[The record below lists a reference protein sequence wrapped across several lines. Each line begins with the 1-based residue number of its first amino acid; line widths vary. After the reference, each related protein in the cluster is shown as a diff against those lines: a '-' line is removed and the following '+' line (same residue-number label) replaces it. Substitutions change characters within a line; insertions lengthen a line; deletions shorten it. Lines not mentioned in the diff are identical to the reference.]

1 MSLGSVQCNAHQYLR
16 AIVPRRSFQHLCLHT
31 KNWGEDHSWLSITE
45 VLQAHSGPSGS
56 TFYSCP
62 EKVQLGASALHSD
75 IPVLFF
81 CCAVTSVGTWGLN
94 CNPLCYPPS
103 GSTVEKLP
111 SICSEAITNESA
123 LAQYVKT
130 ITECSLLLA
139 VLVGAGS
146 GGKAATW
153 L

>member
-1 MSLGSVQCNAHQYLR
+1 MHTNISEPLFQDAHFNIFVYILKTGEKITLGCQSA
-16 AIVPRRSFQHLCLHT
+16 A
-31 KNWGEDHSWLSITE
+31 SWKGITE

-81 CCAVTSVGTWGLN
+81 GCAVTSVETWGLN

-103 GSTVEKLP
+103 GSTVDKLP